1 MAAGW
6 NTKRKALIS
15 EVRMRMNDKKICFII
30 CSNNELYLNECLF
43 WLNRLHIPD
52 GFVMEKMIITEAKS
66 MTEGYNRAMR
76 QSDAKYKVYL
86 HQDTFIVKPEF
97 VMDIIAIFEQDAGIG
112 MIGMIGK
119 EKMPKSGIMWD
130 DYQRVGTLYE
140 HHNYEVSV
148 INEINIPDQV
158 DYVPVEVVDGFI
170 MITQYDVPWRED
182 LFDKWDFYDA
192 SQSMEFIRAGY
203 QVVVLNMKE
212 PWCLHDCGMISM
224 DNYETER
231 LKYVKEYLT

>member
-1 MAAGW
+1 MV
-6 NTKRKALIS
+6 
-15 EVRMRMNDKKICFII
+15 EKI
-30 CSNNELYLNECLF
+30 
-43 WLNRLHIPD
+43 
-52 GFVMEKMIITEAKS
+52 IITDAKS

-86 HQDTFIVKPEF
+86 HQDTFIVNPEF
-97 VMDIIAIFEQDAGIG
+97 MMDIITIFEQDAGIG

-148 INEINIPDQV
+148 INEIKIPDQV
-158 DYVPVEVVDGFI
+158 DYVPVEAIDGFT

-203 QVVVLNMKE
+203 LVVVPNMKE

-224 DNYETER
+224 DDYETER